1 MGSNPRSARFTA
13 FITIARTGEPRSFDP
28 KMTPFSTILTHPGGA
43 HKDEFL
49 ACSVLLAVHP
59 VPILRR
65 EPTATDLADLTIAVV
80 DVGHV
85 HDPALNNFDH
95 HQLPKD
101 HPPTCALSLVL
112 RHLGVYED
120 ARAFFEWLEPAEW
133 FDCRGPMDTARW
145 LGVERDIVGKLNSP
159 IDGTLL
165 RRFATF
171 SQLAPGEPLWE
182 IMRLIGE
189 DLLGYVRSLRDRLDF
204 IARNAQIW
212 TLDDVA
218 GVPSALFLP
227 RTHPL
232 PEDPSGGIERYVQS
246 QGLGNRVLGLIS
258 PDRRSGGYGLARHR
272 DSQRLD
278 FTRIA
283 GEPDVHFAHARGFV
297 AKTSATD
304 PQRLRELLCR
314 AFVV

>member
-1 MGSNPRSARFTA
+1 
-13 FITIARTGEPRSFDP
+13 
-28 KMTPFSTILTHPGGA
+28 MTPFTTLLTHPGGA

-59 VPILRR
+59 TPIVRR
-65 EPTATDLADLTIAVV
+65 EPGPADLADVNIAVV
-80 DVGHV
+80 DVGHS
-85 HDPALNNFDH
+85 HEPALNNFDH

-112 RHLGVYED
+112 RHLGLYD
-120 ARAFFEWLEPAEW
+120 DTRAFCEWLEPAEW

-145 LGVERDIVGKLNSP
+145 LGVDRDIIGKLNSP

-165 RRFATF
+165 RRFA
-171 SQLAPGEPLWE
+171 QAARLDAGDPLWE
-182 IMRLIGE
+182 IMRMIGQ

-204 IARNAQIW
+204 IGRNAAVW
-212 TLDDVA
+212 TLDTVA
-218 GVPSALFLP
+218 GAPSALFLP
-227 RTHPL
+227 RTDPL
-232 PEDPSGGIERYVQS
+232 PDDPSAGIERYVES
-246 QGLGNRVLGLIS
+246 QGLGNRVLALVS

-278 FTRIA
+278 FTRISN
-283 GEPDVHFAHARGFV
+283 EPDVHFAHARGFV

-304 PQRLRELLCR
+304 PQRLRQLLTL
-314 AFVV
+314 AFV